1 MQPKLT
7 SDFITTNPWVLYMM
21 SQGNITQDAMNNN
34 IHSAMRHESTSS
46 TSSFRSNGAGSL
58 HSPTTSQSNTPLV
71 IPHPVKPPPTNNKN
85 RTYQC
90 KMCDQIFSTKS
101 DMLIHS
107 QQVHKQEPK
116 PYRCPQCQ
124 KCFAN
129 SSYLSQHNRIHAGI
143 KPYKCEICERKF
155 TQLSHLQQ
163 HIRTHT
169 GEKPYK
175 CIHGS
180 CGKAFSQL
188 SNLQSHSRSHMTDKP
203 YRCNSCYK
211 CYADEAGLREHIP
224 KHSET
229 KHIKTQICKICG
241 KAYTQ
246 ETYLARHMTKHSQDG
261 LPKSSIQPIKQEP
274 KEHSIEAV
282 DFTRILDRPNEI
294 QGHSTPAPYPTG
306 KPPLSSAFMPI
317 PQFGTT
323 SSNSSYPYGSGLSS
337 GLSSNNLSSSL
348 PHISSMST
356 PRYFPYDPIGL
367 RKTAETPDRNVL
379 ERNALERNVLERN
392 VLERNVLERNVLERN
407 VLERNA
413 MERNALERNV
423 IERNMNAPITTRTD
437 NLLANSFLSLQHIK
451 NYASQQMPPSF
462 TPCSSATPRLT

>member
-1 MQPKLT
+1 M
-7 SDFITTNPWVLYMM
+7 
-21 SQGNITQDAMNNN
+21 
-34 IHSAMRHESTSS
+34 
-46 TSSFRSNGAGSL
+46 
-58 HSPTTSQSNTPLV
+58 
-71 IPHPVKPPPTNNKN
+71 
-85 RTYQC
+85 
-90 KMCDQIFSTKS
+90 FS
-101 DMLIHS
+101 
-107 QQVHKQEPK
+107 
-116 PYRCPQCQ
+116 
-124 KCFAN
+124 
-129 SSYLSQHNRIHAGI
+129 
-143 KPYKCEICERKF
+143 
-155 TQLSHLQQ
+155 
-163 HIRTHT
+163 

-175 CIHGS
+175 CIHAG

-211 CYADEAGLREHIP
+211 CYSDEAGLREHIP

-246 ETYLARHMTKHSQDG
+246 ETYLARHMTKHSQEN
-261 LPKSSIQPIKQEP
+261 LPKSSRQPIKQEP
-274 KEHSIEAV
+274 KEHSIDAV
-282 DFTRILDRPNEI
+282 DFTRILDRVTDV
-294 QGHSTPAPYPTG
+294 QGHTTPAPYQTG
-306 KPPLSSAFMPI
+306 KPPLSSAFMPL

-323 SSNSSYPYGSGLSS
+323 SANSSYPYGTGLSS
-337 GLSSNNLSSSL
+337 GLPSNNLSSSL

-367 RKTAETPDRNVL
+367 RKTDTPDRNVLDRNVLDRNVLERNAIERNVLDRNVLDRNVLDRNVLDRNALDRNVLDRNVLERNVL
-379 ERNALERNVLERN
+379 ERNALERNVMDRN
-392 VLERNVLERNVLERN
+392 VLDRNVLDRNALDRNVLERN

-413 MERNALERNV
+413 LERNVMERNALERNV
-423 IERNMNAPITTRTD
+423 IERNMNAPMTTRTD